1 MASQDLTID
10 FENKT
15 IVNEFVKGKRLILQ
29 KVILACQCWVGD
41 WFLDGDYGIPYDYRV
56 DNKSLLLSDL
66 QDIILG
72 VKGVISLQDLDVK
85 ITYEGPRNTQ
95 KAFNI
100 NAIIV
105 TEDEDVVIM
114 NGIVPI
120 IGS

>member
-15 IVNEFVKGKRLILQ
+15 IINEFVKGKRLILQ
-29 KVILACQCWVGD
+29 KVILAVQCWIGD
-41 WFLDGDYGIPYDYRV
+41 WFLDGNYGIPYDYRV

-72 VKGVISLQDLDVK
+72 VDGVISLQDLDVK
-85 ITYEGPRNTQ
+85 IVYEGARSTQ

-100 NAIIV
+100 KSTII
-105 TEDEDVVIM
+105 TQDEDVVLL
-114 NGIVPI
+114 NGLVPI

>member
-15 IVNEFVKGKRLILQ
+15 IINEFVKGKNLILQ
-29 KVILACQCWVGD
+29 KVILACQCWTGD
-41 WFLDGDYGIPYDYRV
+41 WFLDGDYGIPYSYRV

-72 VKGVISLQDLDVK
+72 VDGVISLQDLDVK
-85 ITYEGPRNTQ
+85 ITYEGLKNTQ

-100 NAIIV
+100 NATIV
-105 TEDEDVVIM
+105 TEDEDVIIM
-114 NGIVPI
+114 NGVVPI

>member
-15 IVNEFVKGKRLILQ
+15 IVNEFVKGKNLILQ
-29 KVILACQCWVGD
+29 KVILACQCWIGD
-41 WFLDGDYGIPYDYRV
+41 WFLDGDYGIPYNYRV

-72 VKGVISLQDLDVK
+72 VDGVISLQDLDVK
-85 ITYEGPRNTQ
+85 ITYEGPKNTQ

-100 NAIIV
+100 TGTII
-105 TEDEDVVIM
+105 TRDEDVVIL
-114 NGIVPI
+114 NGLVPI

>member
-1 MASQDLTID
+1 MALQDLTID
-10 FENKT
+10 FKNKT
-15 IVNEFVKGKRLILQ
+15 IVNEFIKGKRLILQ
-29 KVILACQCWVGD
+29 KVILAVQCWIGD

-72 VKGVISLQDLDVK
+72 VDGVISLQDLDVK
-85 ITYEGPRNTQ
+85 IVYEGAKNTQ

-100 NAIIV
+100 TATII
-105 TEDEDVVIM
+105 TQDEDVVLL
-114 NGIVPI
+114 NGLVPI

>member
-15 IVNEFVKGKRLILQ
+15 IVNEFVKGKKLILQ
-29 KVILACQCWVGD
+29 KVVLAVQCWTGD

-72 VKGVISLQDLDVK
+72 VDGVISLQDLDVK
-85 ITYEGPRNTQ
+85 IVYEGPRNTQ
-95 KAFNI
+95 RAFNI
-100 NAIIV
+100 KATII
-105 TEDEDVVIM
+105 TQDEDVVLL
-114 NGIVPI
+114 NGLVPI

>member
-1 MASQDLTID
+1 MALQDLTID

-29 KVILACQCWVGD
+29 KVILAVQCWTGD

-72 VKGVISLQDLDVK
+72 VGGVISLQDLDVK
-85 ITYEGPRNTQ
+85 VVYEGAKNTQ
-95 KAFNI
+95 KYFNI
-100 NAIIV
+100 TATII
-105 TEDEDVVIM
+105 TQDEDVVLL
-114 NGIVPI
+114 NGLVPI

>member
-15 IVNEFVKGKRLILQ
+15 IINEFVKGKRLTLQ

-100 NAIIV
+100 NATIV

>member
-1 MASQDLTID
+1 MALQDLTID

-15 IVNEFVKGKRLILQ
+15 IVNEFIKGKRLILQ
-29 KVILACQCWVGD
+29 KVILAVQCWTGD

-72 VKGVISLQDLDVK
+72 VDGVISLQDLDVK
-85 ITYEGPRNTQ
+85 IVYEGAKNTQ

-100 NAIIV
+100 TATII
-105 TEDEDVVIM
+105 TQDEDVVLL
-114 NGIVPI
+114 NGLVPI

>member
-15 IVNEFVKGKRLILQ
+15 IINEFVKGKRLILQ
-29 KVILACQCWVGD
+29 KVILAVQCWIGD
-41 WFLDGDYGIPYDYRV
+41 WFLDGNYGIPYDYRV

-72 VKGVISLQDLDVK
+72 VDGVISLQDLDVK
-85 ITYEGPRNTQ
+85 IVYEGVRSTQ

-100 NAIIV
+100 KSTII
-105 TEDEDVVIM
+105 TQDEDVVLL
-114 NGIVPI
+114 NGLVPI

>member
-15 IVNEFVKGKRLILQ
+15 IINEFVKGKNLILQ
-29 KVILACQCWVGD
+29 KVILACQCWTGD
-41 WFLDGDYGIPYDYRV
+41 WFLDGDYGIPYNYRV

-72 VKGVISLQDLDVK
+72 VDGVISLQDLDVK
-85 ITYEGPRNTQ
+85 ITYEGIKNTQ

-100 NAIIV
+100 NATIV
-105 TEDEDVVIM
+105 TEDEDVIIM
-114 NGIVPI
+114 NGVVPI